1 MIKLNPFKAQ
11 HFDSLSSKY
20 LELISTKRVSSQT
33 IEESDSEGLIK
44 LDVVPESI
52 MYQLNEKGYCV
63 ETEVNRDDI
72 CFVLDGEACKIIN
85 KAIDD
90 IYKPFSRIVAY
101 KTIQEAVYEWIYLT
115 TFERTSDTFS
125 SYINSHIG
133 SKTASF
139 CFYFPLFNILLESR
153 IKLGNVILGKPN
165 DTQTNNLLLQDPFY
179 QKYASSEL
187 VYASIELEG
196 EHEKIQELAYEEVDF
211 AIDIIKLCFF
221 PQLSS
226 EDSYTKDIS
235 LLRNSS
241 FPDSFTYFSLKN
253 SDNTVFPFIE
263 NRKIPFKIEQEYL
276 SNKHE
281 LFALFDNF
289 MSEYYSNE
297 ETSEIDNLLHEV
309 ISRFSKA
316 ITMKST
322 DEKIVWLCSILDM
335 IVLSSPE
342 VGIKESLK
350 KYIPILVTDDITK
363 RKKIILDLETMYKC
377 RSEYIHY
384 GKKCSI
390 DSQSLFSYNTIVC
403 SVIIILMEERK
414 KYTTKEA
421 LRNHIDELFLS
432 VQF

>member
-1 MIKLNPFKAQ
+1 MIKLNRFKAQ

-20 LELISTKRVSSQT
+20 LELISTKEVSSQT
-33 IEESDSEGLIK
+33 IEESDSEGVIK
-44 LDVVPESI
+44 LDVVPEAI
-52 MYQLNEKGYCV
+52 MYQLDEKGYCMK
-63 ETEVNRDDI
+63 TEAKRDNI

-90 IYKPFSRIVAY
+90 IYKPFSRVVAY

-139 CFYFPLFNILLESR
+139 YFYFPLFNILLGSR
-153 IKLGNVILGKPN
+153 IKLGNVILGKLN
-165 DTQTNNLLLQDPFY
+165 TQTYNLLLQDPLY
-179 QKYASSEL
+179 KKHASSEL
-187 VYASIELEG
+187 PFASIELEG
-196 EHEKIQELAYEEVDF
+196 EHEKVQELAYEEVDF

-221 PQLSS
+221 PQFSY
-226 EDSYTKDIS
+226 EDSFKQNIS
-235 LLRNSS
+235 LLSNSS
-241 FPDSFTYFSLKN
+241 FPDSFTYFSVKN
-253 SDNTVFPFIE
+253 SDNTVHPYIE
-263 NRKIPFKIEQEYL
+263 NNKIPFEIKQEFL

-289 MSEYYSNE
+289 MSEYYGNE
-297 ETSEIDNLLHEV
+297 EATEIDKLLHEV
-309 ISRFSKA
+309 ISRFSRA

-350 KYIPILVTDDITK
+350 KYIPILVTDDISK
-363 RKKIILDLETMYKC
+363 RKEIIQDLETMYKC

-390 DSQSLFSYNTIVC
+390 DSRSLFSYNTIVC
-403 SVIIILMEERK
+403 SVIIVLMEERK
-414 KYTTKEA
+414 KYTTKED
-421 LRNHIDELFLS
+421 LRNHIDELFLT